1 MEKCS
6 LVSFPV
12 VSFVDFLVFF
22 SLFETIQPCVEAA
35 LSAARLADKHQ
46 QAIDITVIAPQPEL
60 RVRPRFYENA
70 VHTLVAPLQPL
81 FDVTGVNF
89 LQGHVEQILPDSKE
103 VSWKDANGDI
113 HLRRYDRLVL
123 ASGSHV
129 NRDAVTGAAEH
140 AFDLDQLES
149 AAVLEQHINDLALQP
164 ESEAR
169 NTVVVCGGG
178 FTGIEMALEL
188 PGRLREILGADAK
201 TRVVVVERGA
211 QPGGRWS
218 QELRDVIIEASAE
231 LGVEWLVNAE
241 VECVDASGVT
251 LKDGQ
256 VISSQT
262 VIWTVGVQANSL
274 TAQINAPRDRQGR
287 LHVNANLQVVG
298 HDDIYATG
306 DVAYAATDDKGN
318 HALMTCQHAILLGK
332 FAGNNAAAD
341 LLNITPLPYRQ
352 ENYVT
357 CLDLGAWGAVYSE
370 GWDQQVKLTRAE
382 AKKLKVSIVSEL
394 IYPPKA
400 DRAVAFE
407 IADPLAPFV

>member
-1 MEKCS
+1 MRKQI
-6 LVSFPV
+6 LIVGAGFAGMW
-12 VSFVDFLVFF
+12 
-22 SLFETIQPCVEAA
+22 AA
-35 LSAARLADKHQ
+35 LSAARLAEINQ
-46 QAIDITVIAPQPEL
+46 QSIDITVIAPQPEL
-60 RVRPRFYENA
+60 RVRPRFYESA
-70 VHTLVAPLQPL
+70 VQTLVAPLQPL
-81 FDVTGVNF
+81 FDVTDVKF
-89 LQGHVEQILPDSKE
+89 LRGTVEQILPASKE
-103 VSWKDANGDI
+103 VSWKDDSGEVR
-113 HLRRYDRLVL
+113 LRRYDRLVL

-129 NRDAVTGAAEH
+129 NRDMVAGAAEH

-149 AAVLEQHINDLALQP
+149 ASVLEQHLLDLANQP
-164 ESEAR
+164 ESDAR

-218 QELRDVIIEASAE
+218 KELRDVIIEASAE

-241 VECVDASGVT
+241 VESVDASGVT

-256 VISSQT
+256 VITSQT
-262 VIWTVGVQANSL
+262 VIWTVGVQASGL
-274 TAQINAPRDRQGR
+274 TAQIDAPRDRQGR
-287 LHVNANLQVVG
+287 LHVNSNLQVQG
-298 HDDIYATG
+298 HEDIYATG

-332 FAGNNAAAD
+332 FAGNNAAAS
-341 LLNITPLPYRQ
+341 LLDVEPLPYRQ
-352 ENYVT
+352 EMYVT

-370 GWDQQVKLTRAE
+370 GWDQQVKLTREE

-400 DRAVAFE
+400 ERKAAFDM
-407 IADPLAPFV
+407 ADPYAPFV

>member
-1 MEKCS
+1 MRKQI
-6 LVSFPV
+6 LIVGAGFAGMW
-12 VSFVDFLVFF
+12 
-22 SLFETIQPCVEAA
+22 AA
-35 LSAARLADKHQ
+35 LSAARLADKNQ
-46 QAIDITVIAPQPEL
+46 QSIDITVIAPQPEL
-60 RVRPRFYENA
+60 RVRPRFYESH
-70 VHTLVAPLQPL
+70 VHTLVSPLMPL

-89 LQGHVEQILPDSKE
+89 LRGTVEQILPASKE
-103 VSWKDANGDI
+103 VSWKNENGEVR
-113 HLRRYDRLVL
+113 LRRYDRLVL

-129 NRDAVTGAAEH
+129 NRDIVSGTAEH

-149 AAVLEQHINDLALQP
+149 AAVLEQHLKDLVGQP
-164 ESEAR
+164 ESDAR

-188 PGRLREILGADAK
+188 PGRLRKILGDDSK
-201 TRVVVVERGA
+201 TKVVVVERGA
-211 QPGGRWS
+211 QPGARWS
-218 QELRDVIIEASAE
+218 RELRDVIIEASAE

-241 VECVDASGVT
+241 VESVDASGVT

-256 VISSQT
+256 VIASQT
-262 VIWTVGVQANSL
+262 VIWTVGVQANNL
-274 TAQINAPRDRQGR
+274 TTQIDAPRDRQGR
-287 LHVNANLQVVG
+287 LHVNENLQVLG
-298 HDDIYATG
+298 NEDIYATG

-332 FAGNNAAAD
+332 FAGNNAAAS
-341 LLNITPLPYRQ
+341 LLDVAPLPYRQ
-352 ENYVT
+352 EMYVT
-357 CLDLGAWGAVYSE
+357 CLDLGAWGAVYTE
-370 GWDQQVKLTRAE
+370 GWDQQVKLTREE

>member
-1 MEKCS
+1 MRKQI
-6 LVSFPV
+6 LIVGAG
-12 VSFVDFLVFF
+12 F
-22 SLFETIQPCVEAA
+22 SGMWAA
-35 LSAARLADKHQ
+35 LSAARLLDKE
-46 QAIDITVIAPQPEL
+46 ANPNIDITVIAPQPEL

-70 VHTLVAPLQPL
+70 VETLVAPLQPL
-81 FDVTGVNF
+81 FDITGVNF
-89 LQGHVEQILPDSKE
+89 LRGTVDQLLPASKE
-103 VSWKDANGDI
+103 VSWTNASGETR
-113 HLRRYDRLVL
+113 LQRYDRLVL

-129 NRDAVTGAAEH
+129 NRSQVAGAQTH

-149 AAVLEQHINDLALQP
+149 AAVLEKHLQDLANQP
-164 ESEAR
+164 ESDAR

-188 PGRLREILGADAK
+188 PGRLRDILGAEAK

-211 QPGGRWS
+211 QPGSRYS
-218 QELRDVIIEASAE
+218 EALRNVIVDASAE
-231 LGVEWLVNAE
+231 LGVEWRVNAE
-241 VECVDASGVT
+241 VESVDASGVT

-256 VISSQT
+256 TIASQT
-262 VIWTVGVQANSL
+262 VIWTVGVQANDL
-274 TAQINAPRDRQGR
+274 TTQIDAPRDRQGR
-287 LHVNANLQVVG
+287 LHVNANLQVMG
-298 HDDIYATG
+298 YDDIFATG

-332 FAGNNAAAD
+332 FAGNNAAAS
-341 LLNITPLPYRQ
+341 LLDVAPLPYRQ

-357 CLDLGAWGAVYSE
+357 CLDLGAWGAVYTE

-382 AKKLKVSIVSEL
+382 AKKLKLSITREL

-400 DRAVAFE
+400 DKAAAFE

>member
-1 MEKCS
+1 MRKQI
-6 LVSFPV
+6 LIVGAG
-12 VSFVDFLVFF
+12 F
-22 SLFETIQPCVEAA
+22 SGMWAA

-46 QAIDITVIAPQPEL
+46 NDTIDITVIAPQPEL

-70 VHTLVAPLQPL
+70 VQTLVAPLQPL
-81 FDVTGVNF
+81 FDETGVNF
-89 LQGHVEQILPDSKE
+89 LRGTVAQILPDSKE
-103 VSWKDANGDI
+103 VSWADASGKT
-113 HLRRYDRLVL
+113 HLHRYDRLIL

-129 NRDAVTGAAEH
+129 NRSLVTGADAH

-149 AAVLEQHINDLALQP
+149 AAVLEQHLKDLANKE
-164 ESEAR
+164 ESAAR

-188 PGRLREILGADAK
+188 PGRLRDILGADAK
-201 TRVVVVERGA
+201 TRVVVVERGP
-211 QPGGRWS
+211 QPGARYS
-218 QELRDVIIEASAE
+218 EELRNVIIEASAE
-231 LGVEWLVNAE
+231 LGVEWLVNTE
-241 VECVDASGVT
+241 VESVDATGIT

-256 VISSQT
+256 TIASQT
-262 VIWTVGVQANSL
+262 VIWTVGVQANDL
-274 TAQINAPRDRQGR
+274 TGQIDAPRDRQGR
-287 LHVNANLQVVG
+287 LHVNAQLQVVG

-341 LLNITPLPYRQ
+341 LLEVAPLPYRQ

-357 CLDLGAWGAVYSE
+357 CLDLGAWGAVYTE

-382 AKKLKVSIVSEL
+382 AKNSSCRLSAS
-394 IYPPKA
+394 
-400 DRAVAFE
+400 
-407 IADPLAPFV
+407 

>member
-1 MEKCS
+1 MRKQI
-6 LVSFPV
+6 LIVGAG
-12 VSFVDFLVFF
+12 F
-22 SLFETIQPCVEAA
+22 SGMWAA

-46 QAIDITVIAPQPEL
+46 NDTIDITVIAPQPEL

-70 VHTLVAPLQPL
+70 VQTLVAPLQPL
-81 FDVTGVNF
+81 FDETGVNF
-89 LQGHVEQILPDSKE
+89 LRGTVAQILPDSKE
-103 VSWKDANGDI
+103 VSWADASGKT
-113 HLRRYDRLVL
+113 HLHRYDRLIL

-129 NRDAVTGAAEH
+129 NRSLVTGADAH

-149 AAVLEQHINDLALQP
+149 AAVLEQHLKDLANKE
-164 ESEAR
+164 ESDAR

-188 PGRLREILGADAK
+188 PGRLRDILGADAK
-201 TRVVVVERGA
+201 TRVVVVERGP
-211 QPGGRWS
+211 QPGARYS
-218 QELRDVIIEASAE
+218 EELRNVIIEASAE
-231 LGVEWLVNAE
+231 LGVEWLVNTE
-241 VECVDASGVT
+241 VESVDATGIT

-256 VISSQT
+256 TIASQT
-262 VIWTVGVQANSL
+262 VIWTVGVQPNDL
-274 TAQINAPRDRQGR
+274 TGQIDAPRDRQGR
-287 LHVNANLQVVG
+287 LHVNAQLQVVG

-341 LLNITPLPYRQ
+341 LLEVAPLPYRQ

-357 CLDLGAWGAVYSE
+357 CLDLGAWGAVYTE

-382 AKKLKVSIVSEL
+382 AKKLKLSIVSEL

>member
-1 MEKCS
+1 MRKQI
-6 LVSFPV
+6 LIVGAG
-12 VSFVDFLVFF
+12 F
-22 SLFETIQPCVEAA
+22 SGMWAA
-35 LSAARLADKHQ
+35 LSAARLLEKEANPNI
-46 QAIDITVIAPQPEL
+46 AITVIAPQPEL

-70 VHTLVAPLQPL
+70 VETLVAPLQPL
-81 FDVTGVNF
+81 FDITGVHF
-89 LQGHVEQILPDSKE
+89 LRGTVGQILPASKE
-103 VSWKDANGDI
+103 VSWTDANGETR
-113 HLRRYDRLVL
+113 LQRYDRLVL

-129 NRDAVTGAAEH
+129 NRSQVSGAQAH

-149 AAVLEQHINDLALQP
+149 ATVLEKHLQSLASQP

-188 PGRLREILGADAK
+188 PGRLRDILGAEAK
-201 TRVVVVERGA
+201 TRVVVVERGP
-211 QPGGRWS
+211 QPGSRYS
-218 QELRDVIIEASAE
+218 DALRNVIIEASAE
-231 LGVEWLVNAE
+231 LGVEWRVNAD
-241 VECVDASGVT
+241 VESVNASGVT

-256 VISSQT
+256 TIASQT
-262 VIWTVGVQANSL
+262 VIWTVGVQANDL
-274 TAQINAPRDRQGR
+274 TTQIDAPRDRQGR

-298 HDDIYATG
+298 YDDIYATG

-332 FAGNNAAAD
+332 FAGNNAAAS
-341 LLNITPLPYRQ
+341 LLNVAPLPYRQ

-357 CLDLGAWGAVYSE
+357 CLDLGAWGAVYTE

-382 AKKLKVSIVSEL
+382 AKKLKLSITREL

-400 DRAVAFE
+400 DKAAAFE

>member
-1 MEKCS
+1 MRKQI
-6 LVSFPV
+6 LIVGAGFAGMW
-12 VSFVDFLVFF
+12 
-22 SLFETIQPCVEAA
+22 AA
-35 LSAARLADKHQ
+35 LSAARLAEINQ
-46 QAIDITVIAPQPEL
+46 QSIDITVIAPQPEL
-60 RVRPRFYENA
+60 RVRPRFYESA
-70 VHTLVAPLQPL
+70 VQTLVAPLLPL
-81 FDVTGVNF
+81 FDVTGVKF
-89 LQGHVEQILPDSKE
+89 LRGTVEQILPASKE
-103 VSWKDANGDI
+103 VSWKDDSGEVR
-113 HLRRYDRLVL
+113 LRRYDRLVL

-129 NRDAVTGAAEH
+129 NRDMVAGAAEH

-149 AAVLEQHINDLALQP
+149 ASVLEQHLLDLANQP
-164 ESEAR
+164 ESDAR

-218 QELRDVIIEASAE
+218 KELRDVIIEASAE

-241 VECVDASGVT
+241 VESVDASGVT

-256 VISSQT
+256 VITSQT
-262 VIWTVGVQANSL
+262 VIWTVGVQANGL
-274 TAQINAPRDRQGR
+274 TAQIDAPRDRQGR
-287 LHVNANLQVVG
+287 LHVNSNLQVQG
-298 HDDIYATG
+298 HEDIYATG

-332 FAGNNAAAD
+332 FAGNNAAAS
-341 LLNITPLPYRQ
+341 LLDVEPLPYRQ
-352 ENYVT
+352 EMYVT

-370 GWDQQVKLTRAE
+370 GWDQQVKLTREE

-400 DRAVAFE
+400 ERKAAFDM
-407 IADPLAPFV
+407 ADPYAPFV

>member
-1 MEKCS
+1 MRKQI
-6 LVSFPV
+6 LIVGAG
-12 VSFVDFLVFF
+12 F
-22 SLFETIQPCVEAA
+22 SGMWAA

-46 QAIDITVIAPQPEL
+46 NDTIDITVIAPQPEL

-70 VHTLVAPLQPL
+70 VQTLVAPLQPL
-81 FDVTGVNF
+81 FDETGVNF
-89 LQGHVEQILPDSKE
+89 LRGTVAQILPDSKE
-103 VSWKDANGDI
+103 VSWADASGKT
-113 HLRRYDRLVL
+113 HLHRYDRLIL

-129 NRDAVTGAAEH
+129 NRSLVTGADAH

-149 AAVLEQHINDLALQP
+149 AAVLEQHLKDLANKE
-164 ESEAR
+164 ESDAR

-188 PGRLREILGADAK
+188 PGRLRDILGADAK
-201 TRVVVVERGA
+201 TRVVVVERGP
-211 QPGGRWS
+211 QPGARYS
-218 QELRDVIIEASAE
+218 EELRNVIIEASAE
-231 LGVEWLVNAE
+231 LGVEWLVNTE
-241 VECVDASGVT
+241 VESVDATGIT

-256 VISSQT
+256 TIASQT
-262 VIWTVGVQANSL
+262 VIWTVGVQANDL
-274 TAQINAPRDRQGR
+274 TGQIDAPRDRQGR
-287 LHVNANLQVVG
+287 LHVNAQLQVVG

-341 LLNITPLPYRQ
+341 LLEVAPLPYRQ

-357 CLDLGAWGAVYSE
+357 CLDLGAWGAVYTE

-382 AKKLKVSIVSEL
+382 AKKLKLSIVSEL

-400 DRAVAFE
+400 DRTVAFE

>member
-1 MEKCS
+1 MRKQI
-6 LVSFPV
+6 LIVGAG
-12 VSFVDFLVFF
+12 F
-22 SLFETIQPCVEAA
+22 SGMWAA

-46 QAIDITVIAPQPEL
+46 NDTIDITVIAPQPEL
-60 RVRPRFYENA
+60 RIRPRFYENA
-70 VHTLVAPLQPL
+70 VQTLVAPLQPL
-81 FDVTGVNF
+81 FDETGVNF
-89 LQGHVEQILPDSKE
+89 LRGTVAQILPDSKE
-103 VSWKDANGDI
+103 VSWADASGKT
-113 HLRRYDRLVL
+113 HLHRYDRLIL

-129 NRDAVTGAAEH
+129 NRSLVTGADAH

-149 AAVLEQHINDLALQP
+149 AAVLEQHLKDLANKE
-164 ESEAR
+164 ESDAR

-188 PGRLREILGADAK
+188 PGRLRDILGADAK
-201 TRVVVVERGA
+201 TRVVVVERGP
-211 QPGGRWS
+211 QPGARYS
-218 QELRDVIIEASAE
+218 EELRNVIIEASAE
-231 LGVEWLVNAE
+231 LGVEWLVNTE
-241 VECVDASGVT
+241 VESVDATGIT

-256 VISSQT
+256 TIASQT
-262 VIWTVGVQANSL
+262 VIWTVGVQANDL
-274 TAQINAPRDRQGR
+274 TGQIDAPRDRQGR
-287 LHVNANLQVVG
+287 LHVNAQLQVVG

-341 LLNITPLPYRQ
+341 LLEVAPLPYRQ

-357 CLDLGAWGAVYSE
+357 CLDLGAWGAVYTE

-382 AKKLKVSIVSEL
+382 AKKLKLSIVSEL

>member
-1 MEKCS
+1 MRKQI
-6 LVSFPV
+6 LIVGAGFAGMW
-12 VSFVDFLVFF
+12 
-22 SLFETIQPCVEAA
+22 AA
-35 LSAARLADKHQ
+35 LSAARLAEINQ
-46 QAIDITVIAPQPEL
+46 QSIDITVIAPQPEL
-60 RVRPRFYENA
+60 RVRPRFYESA
-70 VHTLVAPLQPL
+70 VQTLVAPLQPL
-81 FDVTGVNF
+81 FDVTGVKF
-89 LQGHVEQILPDSKE
+89 LRGTVEQILPASKE
-103 VSWKDANGDI
+103 VSWKDDSGEVR
-113 HLRRYDRLVL
+113 LRRYDRLVL

-129 NRDAVTGAAEH
+129 NRDMVAGAAEH

-149 AAVLEQHINDLALQP
+149 ASVLEQHLLDLANQP
-164 ESEAR
+164 ESDAR

-218 QELRDVIIEASAE
+218 KELRDVIIEASAE

-241 VECVDASGVT
+241 VESVDASGVT

-256 VISSQT
+256 VITSQT
-262 VIWTVGVQANSL
+262 VIWTVGVQASGL
-274 TAQINAPRDRQGR
+274 TAQIDAPRDRQGR
-287 LHVNANLQVVG
+287 LHVNSNLQVQG

-332 FAGNNAAAD
+332 FAGNNAAAS
-341 LLNITPLPYRQ
+341 LLDVEPLPYRQ
-352 ENYVT
+352 EMYVT

-370 GWDQQVKLTRAE
+370 GWDQQVKLTREE

-400 DRAVAFE
+400 ERKAAFDM
-407 IADPLAPFV
+407 ADPYAPFV

>member
-1 MEKCS
+1 MRKQI
-6 LVSFPV
+6 LIVGAGFAGMW
-12 VSFVDFLVFF
+12 
-22 SLFETIQPCVEAA
+22 AA

-60 RVRPRFYENA
+60 RVRPRFYESA

-188 PGRLREILGADAK
+188 PCRLREILGADAK

-274 TAQINAPRDRQGR
+274 TAQINAPRDRRGR

-357 CLDLGAWGAVYSE
+357 CLDLGAWV
-370 GWDQQVKLTRAE
+370 RCI
-382 AKKLKVSIVSEL
+382 AKDGIS
-394 IYPPKA
+394 
-400 DRAVAFE
+400 R
-407 IADPLAPFV
+407 

>member
-1 MEKCS
+1 MRKQI
-6 LVSFPV
+6 LIVGAGFAGMW
-12 VSFVDFLVFF
+12 
-22 SLFETIQPCVEAA
+22 AA

-46 QAIDITVIAPQPEL
+46 QDVDITVIAPQPEL
-60 RVRPRFYENA
+60 RVRPRFYESH
-70 VHTLVAPLQPL
+70 VQTLVSPLMPL
-81 FDVTGVNF
+81 FDVTGVKF
-89 LQGHVEQILPDSKE
+89 LRGTVEQILPASKE
-103 VSWKDANGDI
+103 VSWKDENGEVR
-113 HLRRYDRLVL
+113 LRRYDRLVL

-129 NRDAVTGAAEH
+129 NRDIVAGAAEH

-149 AAVLEQHINDLALQP
+149 AAVLEQHLKDLAGQP

-188 PGRLREILGADAK
+188 PGRLREILGQDAK

-218 QELRDVIIEASAE
+218 KELRDVIIEASAE

-241 VECVDASGVT
+241 VESVDASGVT

-256 VISSQT
+256 VIASQT
-262 VIWTVGVQANSL
+262 VIWTVGVQANGL
-274 TAQINAPRDRQGR
+274 TAQIDAPRDRQGR
-287 LHVNANLQVVG
+287 LHVNGNLQVLG

-332 FAGNNAAAD
+332 FAGNNAAASVLD
-341 LLNITPLPYRQ
+341 VAPLPYRQ
-352 ENYVT
+352 EMYVT

-370 GWDQQVKLTRAE
+370 GWDQQVKLKREE

>member
-1 MEKCS
+1 MRKQI
-6 LVSFPV
+6 LIVGAG
-12 VSFVDFLVFF
+12 F
-22 SLFETIQPCVEAA
+22 SGMWAA

-46 QAIDITVIAPQPEL
+46 NDTIDITVIAPQPEL

-70 VHTLVAPLQPL
+70 VQTLVAPLQPL
-81 FDVTGVNF
+81 FDETGVNF
-89 LQGHVEQILPDSKE
+89 LRGTVAQILPDSKE
-103 VSWKDANGDI
+103 VSWADASGKT
-113 HLRRYDRLVL
+113 HLHRYDRLIL

-129 NRDAVTGAAEH
+129 NRSLVTGADAH

-149 AAVLEQHINDLALQP
+149 AAVLEQHLKDLANKE
-164 ESEAR
+164 ESDAR

-188 PGRLREILGADAK
+188 PGRLRDILGADAK
-201 TRVVVVERGA
+201 TRVVVVERGP
-211 QPGGRWS
+211 QPGARYS
-218 QELRDVIIEASAE
+218 EELRNVIIEASAE
-231 LGVEWLVNAE
+231 LGVEWLVNTE
-241 VECVDASGVT
+241 VESIDATGIT

-256 VISSQT
+256 TIASQT
-262 VIWTVGVQANSL
+262 VIWTVGVQANDL
-274 TAQINAPRDRQGR
+274 TGQIDAPRDRQGR
-287 LHVNANLQVVG
+287 LHVNAQLQVVG

-341 LLNITPLPYRQ
+341 LLEVAPLPYRQ

-357 CLDLGAWGAVYSE
+357 CLDLGAWGAVYTE

-382 AKKLKVSIVSEL
+382 AKKLKLSIVSEL

>member
-1 MEKCS
+1 MRKQI
-6 LVSFPV
+6 LIVGTG
-12 VSFVDFLVFF
+12 F
-22 SLFETIQPCVEAA
+22 SGMWAA
-35 LSAARLADKHQ
+35 LSAARLLDKE
-46 QAIDITVIAPQPEL
+46 ANPNIDITVIAPQPEL

-70 VHTLVAPLQPL
+70 VETLVAPLQPL
-81 FDVTGVNF
+81 FDITGVNF
-89 LQGHVEQILPDSKE
+89 LRGTVDQLLPASKE
-103 VSWKDANGDI
+103 VSWTDASGETR
-113 HLRRYDRLVL
+113 LQRYDRLVL

-129 NRDAVTGAAEH
+129 NRSQVAGAQAH

-149 AAVLEQHINDLALQP
+149 AAVLEKHLQDLANQP
-164 ESEAR
+164 ESDAR

-188 PGRLREILGADAK
+188 PGRLRDILGAEAK

-211 QPGGRWS
+211 QPGSRYS
-218 QELRDVIIEASAE
+218 EALRNVIVDASAE
-231 LGVEWLVNAE
+231 LGVEWRVNAE
-241 VECVDASGVT
+241 VESVDASGVT

-256 VISSQT
+256 TIASQT
-262 VIWTVGVQANSL
+262 VIWTVGVQANDL
-274 TAQINAPRDRQGR
+274 TTQIDAPRDRQGR

-298 HDDIYATG
+298 YDDIFATG

-332 FAGNNAAAD
+332 FAGNNAAAS
-341 LLNITPLPYRQ
+341 LLDVAPLPYRQ

-357 CLDLGAWGAVYSE
+357 CLDLGAWGAVYTE

-382 AKKLKVSIVSEL
+382 AKKLKLSITREL

-400 DRAVAFE
+400 DKAAAFE

>member
-1 MEKCS
+1 
-6 LVSFPV
+6 
-12 VSFVDFLVFF
+12 
-22 SLFETIQPCVEAA
+22 
-35 LSAARLADKHQ
+35 
-46 QAIDITVIAPQPEL
+46 
-60 RVRPRFYENA
+60 
-70 VHTLVAPLQPL
+70 
-81 FDVTGVNF
+81 VNF
-89 LQGHVEQILPDSKE
+89 LCGTVTQLLPQSKE
-103 VSWKDANGDI
+103 VSWTDATGQKQ
-113 HLRRYDRLVL
+113 LLSYDRLIL
-123 ASGSHV
+123 ASGSQV
-129 NRDAVTGAAEH
+129 NRSMVAGAAQH

-149 AAVLEQHINDLALQP
+149 AAVLEQHLKDLAHRP

-188 PGRLREILGADAK
+188 PGRLRDILGADAK
-201 TRVVVVERGA
+201 TRVVVVERGP
-211 QPGGRWS
+211 QPGARWS
-218 QELRDVIIEASAE
+218 QELRDVIAEASAE
-231 LGVEWLVNAE
+231 LGVEWRVNAE
-241 VECVDASGVT
+241 VESVDASGVT

-256 VISSQT
+256 TIASQT
-262 VIWTVGVQANSL
+262 VIWTVGVQANGL
-274 TAQINAPRDRQGR
+274 TAQIDAPRDRQGR

-298 HDDIYATG
+298 HEDIYATG

-332 FAGNNAAAD
+332 FAGNNAAAS
-341 LLNITPLPYRQ
+341 LLDVAPLPYRQ

>member
-1 MEKCS
+1 MRKQI
-6 LVSFPV
+6 LIVGAG
-12 VSFVDFLVFF
+12 F
-22 SLFETIQPCVEAA
+22 SGMWAA

-46 QAIDITVIAPQPEL
+46 NDTIDITVIAPQPEL

-70 VHTLVAPLQPL
+70 VQTLVAPLQPL
-81 FDVTGVNF
+81 FDETGVNF
-89 LQGHVEQILPDSKE
+89 LRGTVAQILPDSKE
-103 VSWKDANGDI
+103 LSWADASGKT
-113 HLRRYDRLVL
+113 HLHRYDRLIL

-129 NRDAVTGAAEH
+129 NRSLVTGADAH

-149 AAVLEQHINDLALQP
+149 AAVLEQHLKDLANKE
-164 ESEAR
+164 ESAAR

-188 PGRLREILGADAK
+188 PGRLRDILGADAK
-201 TRVVVVERGA
+201 TRVVVVERGP
-211 QPGGRWS
+211 QPGARYS
-218 QELRDVIIEASAE
+218 EELRNVIIEASAE
-231 LGVEWLVNAE
+231 LGVEWLVNTE
-241 VECVDASGVT
+241 VESVDATGIT

-256 VISSQT
+256 TIASQT
-262 VIWTVGVQANSL
+262 VIWTVGVQANDL
-274 TAQINAPRDRQGR
+274 TGQIDAPRDRQGR
-287 LHVNANLQVVG
+287 LHVNAQLQVVG

-341 LLNITPLPYRQ
+341 LLEVAPLPYRQ

-357 CLDLGAWGAVYSE
+357 CLDLGAWGAVYTE

-382 AKKLKVSIVSEL
+382 AKKLKLSIVSEL

>member
-1 MEKCS
+1 MRKQI
-6 LVSFPV
+6 LIVGAGFAGMW
-12 VSFVDFLVFF
+12 
-22 SLFETIQPCVEAA
+22 AA
-35 LSAARLADKHQ
+35 LSAARLAELNKQ
-46 QAIDITVIAPQPEL
+46 SIDITVIAPQPEL
-60 RVRPRFYENA
+60 RVRPRFYESA
-70 VHTLVAPLQPL
+70 VQTLVAPLQPL

-89 LQGHVEQILPDSKE
+89 LRGTVEQILPASKE
-103 VSWKDANGDI
+103 VSWKDDNGEVRL
-113 HLRRYDRLVL
+113 HRYDRLVL

-129 NRDAVTGAAEH
+129 NRDMVAGAAEH

-149 AAVLEQHINDLALQP
+149 ASVLEQHLQDLAHQP

-201 TRVVVVERGA
+201 TRVVVVERGT

-218 QELRDVIIEASAE
+218 KELRDVIIEASAE

-241 VECVDASGVT
+241 VESVDASGVT

-256 VISSQT
+256 VITSQT
-262 VIWTVGVQANSL
+262 VIWTVGVQASGL
-274 TAQINAPRDRQGR
+274 TSQIDAPRDRQGR
-287 LHVNANLQVVG
+287 LHVDSNLQVLG
-298 HDDIYATG
+298 HDDIFATG

-332 FAGNNAAAD
+332 FAGNNAAAS
-341 LLNITPLPYRQ
+341 LLDVEPLPYRQ
-352 ENYVT
+352 EMYVT

-370 GWDQQVKLTRAE
+370 GWDQQVKLTREE

-400 DRAVAFE
+400 ERKAAFDMS
-407 IADPLAPFV
+407 DPYAPFV

>member
-1 MEKCS
+1 MRKQI
-6 LVSFPV
+6 LIVGAG
-12 VSFVDFLVFF
+12 F
-22 SLFETIQPCVEAA
+22 SGMWAA

-46 QAIDITVIAPQPEL
+46 NDTIDITVIAPQPEL

-70 VHTLVAPLQPL
+70 VQTLVAPLQPL
-81 FDVTGVNF
+81 FDETGVNF
-89 LQGHVEQILPDSKE
+89 LRGTVAQILPDSKE
-103 VSWKDANGDI
+103 VSWADASGKT
-113 HLRRYDRLVL
+113 HLHRYDRLIL

-129 NRDAVTGAAEH
+129 NRSLVTGADAH

-149 AAVLEQHINDLALQP
+149 AAVLEQHLKDLANKE
-164 ESEAR
+164 ESDAR

-188 PGRLREILGADAK
+188 PGRLRDILGADAK
-201 TRVVVVERGA
+201 TRVVVVERGP
-211 QPGGRWS
+211 QPDARYS
-218 QELRDVIIEASAE
+218 EELRNVIIEASAE
-231 LGVEWLVNAE
+231 LGVEWLVNTE
-241 VECVDASGVT
+241 VESVDATGIT

-256 VISSQT
+256 TIASQT
-262 VIWTVGVQANSL
+262 VIWTVGVQANDL
-274 TAQINAPRDRQGR
+274 TGQIDAPRDRQGR
-287 LHVNANLQVVG
+287 LHVNAQLQVVG

-341 LLNITPLPYRQ
+341 LLEVAPLPYRQ

-357 CLDLGAWGAVYSE
+357 CLDLGAWGAVYTE

-382 AKKLKVSIVSEL
+382 AKKLKLSIVSEL

>member
-1 MEKCS
+1 MQKQI
-6 LVSFPV
+6 LIVGAGFAGMW
-12 VSFVDFLVFF
+12 
-22 SLFETIQPCVEAA
+22 AA
-35 LSAARLADKHQ
+35 LSAARLAEKNRQ
-46 QAIDITVIAPQPEL
+46 TIDITVIAPQPEL
-60 RVRPRFYENA
+60 RVRPRFYESE

-81 FDVTGVNF
+81 FDATGINF
-89 LQGHVEQILPDSKE
+89 LQGHVEQILPASKE
-103 VSWKDANGDI
+103 VSWKDVNGET
-113 HLRRYDRLVL
+113 HLRHYDRLVL

-129 NRDAVTGAAEH
+129 NRDIVAGAAEH

-149 AAVLEQHINDLALQP
+149 AAVLEQHIKDLALQP
-164 ESEAR
+164 ECEAR

-188 PGRLREILGADAK
+188 PGRLRDILGSDAK

-211 QPGGRWS
+211 QPGARWS

-231 LGVEWLVNAE
+231 LGVEWRVNAE

-256 VISSQT
+256 TIASQT
-262 VIWTVGVQANSL
+262 VIWTIGVQANGL
-274 TAQINAPRDRQGR
+274 TAQIDAPRDRQGR
-287 LHVNANLQVVG
+287 LHVDANLQVIG

-332 FAGNNAAAD
+332 FAGNNAAAS
-341 LLNITPLPYRQ
+341 LLNVAPLPYRQ

-357 CLDLGAWGAVYSE
+357 CLDLGAWGAVYTE

-400 DRAVAFE
+400 DKTVAFE

>member
-1 MEKCS
+1 MRKQI
-6 LVSFPV
+6 LIVGAG
-12 VSFVDFLVFF
+12 F
-22 SLFETIQPCVEAA
+22 SGMWAA

-46 QAIDITVIAPQPEL
+46 NDTIDITVIAPQPEL

-70 VHTLVAPLQPL
+70 VQTLVAPLQPL
-81 FDVTGVNF
+81 FDETGVNF
-89 LQGHVEQILPDSKE
+89 LRGTVAQILPDSKE
-103 VSWKDANGDI
+103 VSWADASGKT
-113 HLRRYDRLVL
+113 HLHRYDRLIL

-129 NRDAVTGAAEH
+129 NRSLVTGADAH

-149 AAVLEQHINDLALQP
+149 AAVLEQHLKDLANKE
-164 ESEAR
+164 ESDAR

-188 PGRLREILGADAK
+188 PGRLRDILGADAK
-201 TRVVVVERGA
+201 TRVVVVERGP
-211 QPGGRWS
+211 QPGARYS
-218 QELRDVIIEASAE
+218 EELRNVIIEASEE
-231 LGVEWLVNAE
+231 LGVEWLVNTE
-241 VECVDASGVT
+241 VESVDATGIT

-256 VISSQT
+256 TIASQT
-262 VIWTVGVQANSL
+262 VIWTVGVQANDL
-274 TAQINAPRDRQGR
+274 TGQIDAPRDRQGR
-287 LHVNANLQVVG
+287 LHVNAQLQVVG

-341 LLNITPLPYRQ
+341 LLEVAPLPYRQ

-357 CLDLGAWGAVYSE
+357 CLDLGAWGAVYTE

-382 AKKLKVSIVSEL
+382 AKKLKLSIVSEL